1 MDLSICDDWKLISGQ
16 ASLTSLEDL
25 KRVPSLPTEFD
36 RFISSIYHFPQWQF
50 CCFSVMVG
58 SQCEPHFFFFLHNNN
73 IIGHHH
79 YSLIEKKKVPKRVGN
94 DPSLFLL
101 TVFGPQFKPSF
112 IRRDFVNGEQIKYI
126 DQFSA
131 WFELEN
137 EPRNMSRQLVCSS
150 NTDCQSQHLLLFPK

>member
-1 MDLSICDDWKLISGQ
+1 MDLSICDDWKLITGQ

-36 RFISSIYHFPQWQF
+36 RFISSIYYFPQWQF
-50 CCFSVMVG
+50 CCPTYNGWQPMWTS
-58 SQCEPHFFFFLHNNN
+58 FFLFSSYNNN
-73 IIGHHH
+73 IIANIGHHH

-131 WFELEN
+131 WLELKN
-137 EPRNMSRQLVCSS
+137 E
-150 NTDCQSQHLLLFPK
+150 TEKYE

>member
-36 RFISSIYHFPQWQF
+36 RFISSIYYFPQWQF
-50 CCFSVMVG
+50 CCPTYNGWQPMWTS
-58 SQCEPHFFFFLHNNN
+58 FFLFSSYNNN
-73 IIGHHH
+73 IIANIGHHH
-79 YSLIEKKKVPKRVGN
+79 YSLIEKKKVKKRVGI
-94 DPSLFLL
+94 DPSLFLSSI
-101 TVFGPQFKPSF
+101 QAIIHQKS
-112 IRRDFVNGEQIKYI
+112 FVNGEQIKYI